1 MARKSSDSDAQIH
14 ACCGKK
20 ISPTIIQK
28 QLVMKEVAFAVII
41 GPEYALLSAEIFVF
55 FFWSLL
61 HDEDEFTFLLPEIK
75 RKLHD

>member
-1 MARKSSDSDAQIH
+1 
-14 ACCGKK
+14 
-20 ISPTIIQK
+20 
-28 QLVMKEVAFAVII
+28 MKEVAFAVII